1 MTTTEETP
9 ASTTPTTQ
17 ELGPEQK
24 GAFLRLAL
32 IIGVGVAIA
41 VIADVAKT
49 VAVVFAL
56 ILMVMLHEA
65 GHFFMAKR
73 ADMKVTEFFVG
84 FGTKLWSVRRGET
97 EYGVKAI
104 PAGGYVKIVG
114 MSNIEEVPP
123 EEESRTYRQKGYW
136 QRLGV
141 AVAGSTVHF
150 ILALLLLWGLF
161 AFVGQRNYDNPQP
174 IVSEIT
180 KIESGPSPAE
190 AAGFKVG
197 DRLLSV
203 DGTPITDWEAV
214 RNHIKARP
222 GQPIVFQV
230 ERGERAKERLTLTVV
245 PANLQDV
252 KVDGAA
258 AVSEPTGFVG
268 ISPTPPLE
276 KDGVVGGLSSGTKE
290 LWRYTS
296 GTFVALGKIFSFQGM
311 NNYVDA
317 VRGKGDAGDDGDNR
331 FLSPIGFVRV
341 ASQAAD
347 EGWAPVLS
355 LLALINVFVG
365 IFNMIPLLPFD
376 GGHVA
381 VATYEAIRSRKGKR
395 YFVDGRK
402 ALATAYPVVMLLV
415 FIAVTSLYLDLANPV
430 NNPYR

>member
-1 MTTTEETP
+1 MTTTEHETTP
-9 ASTTPTTQ
+9 AA
-17 ELGPEQK
+17 PE
-24 GAFLRLAL
+24 GADVPPQQMAGDQRAAFIRLAL
-32 IIGVGVAIA
+32 IIGGGVALA
-41 VIADVAKT
+41 VFAGVAKT

-84 FGTKLWSVRRGET
+84 FGARLWSVRKGET

-104 PAGGYVKIVG
+104 PAGGYVRIIG
-114 MSNIEEVPP
+114 MSNIEEVAP
-123 EEESRTYRQKGYW
+123 EDEARTYRQKGYW

-150 ILALLLLWGLF
+150 ILAFLLLWGLF
-161 AFVGQRNYDNPQP
+161 AFVGVRNPDNLQP
-174 IVSEIT
+174 VISEIS
-180 KIESGPSPAE
+180 KIAEGPSPAE

-203 DGTPITDWEAV
+203 DGIPIGDWKPVQE
-214 RNHIKARP
+214 HIKARP
-222 GQPIVFQV
+222 GQPIAFEVQ
-230 ERGERAKERLTLTVV
+230 RGAQRLTLTAV
-245 PANLQDV
+245 PANLQEV
-252 KVDGAA
+252 KVDGAP
-258 AVSEPTGFVG
+258 AVDEPTGFIG
-268 ISPTPPLE
+268 ISPTAPLE
-276 KDGVVGGLSSGTKE
+276 KDGVVGGIAAGGKE
-290 LWRYTS
+290 LGRYTT
-296 GTFVALGKIFSFQGM
+296 GTFVALGKIFSFQGIS
-311 NNYVDA
+311 NYVDE
-317 VRGKGDAGDDGDNR
+317 VKGEGDGDGANR

-347 EGWAPVLS
+347 QGWGPVLS

-381 VATYEAIRSRKGKR
+381 IATYEAIRSRKGRR

-402 ALATAYPVVMLLV
+402 ALAAAYPVVMLLV
-415 FIAVTSLYLDLANPV
+415 LIAVTSVYLDVANPV

>member
-9 ASTTPTTQ
+9 PTTQGTQTTQ

-32 IIGVGVAIA
+32 IIGIGVAIA
-41 VIADVAKT
+41 IVAGVAKT

-84 FGTKLWSVRRGET
+84 FGTKLWSVRKGET

-114 MSNIEEVPP
+114 MSNIEEVAP
-123 EEESRTYRQKGYW
+123 EDEARTYRQKGYW

-161 AFVGQRNYDNPQP
+161 AFVGQRNPDNLQP
-174 IVSEIT
+174 VVSEIS
-180 KIESGPSPAE
+180 KIEAGPSPAE

-203 DGTPITDWEAV
+203 DGQPIHDWKPV
-214 RNHIKARP
+214 QDHIRARP
-222 GQPIVFQV
+222 GQPIAFEVQ
-230 ERGERAKERLTLTVV
+230 RGTERLTLTAV
-245 PANLQDV
+245 PANLQEV
-252 KVDGAA
+252 KVDGAP
-258 AVSEPTGFVG
+258 AVSEPTGFIG
-268 ISPTPPLE
+268 ISPTAPIE
-276 KDGVVGGLSSGTKE
+276 RDGVIGGFTSGGKE

-296 GTFVALGKIFSFQGM
+296 GTFVALGKIFSFQGI

-317 VRGKGDAGDDGDNR
+317 VKGEGDAGENGDGR

-381 VATYEAIRSRKGKR
+381 VATYEAVRSRKGRR

-415 FIAVTSLYLDLANPV
+415 LIAVTSVYLDLANPV